1 MGLLEKDALGSHI
14 HGKQFKKV
22 TEDGVFGKGR
32 KGQMGLGFFIWRM
45 KVLFDLEIGNRLSCE
60 VFFVFFFLQT
70 YMYQLIINTSLF
82 YIYIYI
88 YISNSI
94 FFLSATDFFTTV
106 NLVLLYE

>member
-82 YIYIYI
+82 YIYIYQI
-88 YISNSI
+88 L
-94 FFLSATDFFTTV
+94 FFFFYQRQTFS
-106 NLVLLYE
+106 LL